1 MDSPDPDP
9 IPSATSRR
17 RFLAGAAAGAGG
29 LAIAGAW
36 PQHAAAGVTSIDHA
50 FAGVAA
56 FVAPGNDAFS
66 RHQGVRTDQPGGVDA
81 QAGRV
86 VIETL
91 DAALPLVLGEA
102 EVRAPGALG
111 VAILLDTLAVQRR
124 ALSVIGPFASP
135 FANLKYLEKRWVLEQ
150 LDLSPLLNGT
160 PLEYGGNAITT
171 LAAMGAFSERASFDR
186 RAGVLTSRPK
196 AWDRSQYG
204 GVSDGW
210 PEFIGYYQD
219 RTEVTG

>member
-1 MDSPDPDP
+1 MKRPENPNMTP
-9 IPSATSRR
+9 TSRR

-29 LAIAGAW
+29 LVVAGSW
-36 PQHAAAGVTSIDHA
+36 PAPAAAGVTSIDHA

-56 FVAPGNDAFS
+56 FVAPGNDSFS
-66 RHQGVRTDQPGGVDA
+66 RQQGVQTTQPGGVDA

-91 DAALPLVLGEA
+91 DAALPLVAGEA

-111 VAILLDTLAVQRR
+111 VAILLDTLAVQRK
-124 ALSVIGPFASP
+124 ALSVVGPFASP
-135 FANLKYLEKRWVLEQ
+135 FANLKYLDKRWVLEQ

-186 RAGVLTSRPK
+186 QAQQLRDRPK
-196 AWDRSQYG
+196 AWDRSKYG